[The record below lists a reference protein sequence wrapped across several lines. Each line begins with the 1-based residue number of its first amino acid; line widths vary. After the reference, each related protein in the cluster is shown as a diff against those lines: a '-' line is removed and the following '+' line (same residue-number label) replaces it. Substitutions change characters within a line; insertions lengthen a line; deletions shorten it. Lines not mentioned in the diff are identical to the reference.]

1 MKVMNYCPKHDTICC
16 PVCISTNHKKCDDLK
31 AIVELIK
38 TAKTSSNIATME
50 QSLRDMKH
58 NIYIAVKDREGNLT
72 SIRKQRQHY
81 SDEIKQ
87 IRVKINSHLD
97 TIEQRI
103 MGDLIDVEGNVKL
116 QIENLLTELSKR
128 SDTINEMQGTILA
141 LKEHATDLQTFLGS
155 KYFRCGTP
163 ICTLN

>member
-1 MKVMNYCPKHDTICC
+1 
-16 PVCISTNHKKCDDLK
+16 
-31 AIVELIK
+31 
-38 TAKTSSNIATME
+38 ME

-58 NIYIAVKDREGNLT
+58 NIDIAVKDREGNLS

-97 TIEQRI
+97 TTEQRI

-116 QIENLLTELSKR
+116 QS
-128 SDTINEMQGTILA
+128 
-141 LKEHATDLQTFLGS
+141 FL
-155 KYFRCGTP
+155 RDP
-163 ICTLN
+163 IPSTRYKVQYWL